1 MSYPSG
7 TKGFNHPTWVL
18 REAAYVIQ
26 LAWRKYRWKLTIRN
40 ANTAARE
47 AKINAR
53 QRGATSSWTNH
64 SANCA
69 RVALPERKSAGVSVI
84 CCCVSPPRKHT
95 HPCVRACA
103 CVRVCVRAC
112 GAQPALSSSH
122 AARLRQQHEAED
134 RRRHEAR
141 RVLQSLLQRYAHRRR
156 FRVEKEEEARRS
168 RAREEEEARRICWE
182 AEQQRLRIEAQ
193 DEAKRLRLASIKLA
207 LKVKQRGSCLRKR
220 IRV

>member
-1 MSYPSG
+1 MRLRPG
-7 TKGFNHPTWVL
+7 RTTVRIVLVL
-18 REAAYVIQ
+18 RCQKKRVRACLLFAAVY
-26 LAWRKYRWKLTIRN
+26 
-40 ANTAARE
+40 
-47 AKINAR
+47 
-53 QRGATSSWTNH
+53 
-64 SANCA
+64 
-69 RVALPERKSAGVSVI
+69 P
-84 CCCVSPPRKHT
+84 PPRKHT